1 MSDLTSKQINPWKT
15 LSLAAITWTIQRDWY
30 VNAEY
35 YWPILNRHRYI
46 GIYVAPYVE
55 NLFFLPNIMRK
66 KGCSGKMI
74 YRFNSQYIYWMC
86 LFPATIAYLC
96 HECLITTSLVSLQ
109 KTCIYRPI
117 YKNLNAPSLDAKIK
131 YRSWLIPKVE
141 INKGIWK
148 ICLRAPENLI
158 M

>member
-15 LSLAAITWTIQRDWY
+15 LSLAAITWTIQPDWY

-55 NLFFLPNIMRK
+55 NLFFAEHNAGK
-66 KGCSGKMI
+66 KGALEKW

-86 LFPATIAYLC
+86 LFPATVAYLC

-117 YKNLNAPSLDAKIK
+117 YKNLNALTSDAKIR
-131 YRSWLIPKVE
+131 YRSWLLPKVE
-141 INKGIWK
+141 INKGIRK

-158 M
+158 R

>member
-55 NLFFLPNIMRK
+55 NLFFAKHNAEKKVLWKNDIGLIRSIFTECVCFLPLLHI
-66 KGCSGKMI
+66 
-74 YRFNSQYIYWMC
+74 FV
-86 LFPATIAYLC
+86 
-96 HECLITTSLVSLQ
+96 TSV
-109 KTCIYRPI
+109 
-117 YKNLNAPSLDAKIK
+117 
-131 YRSWLIPKVE
+131 W
-141 INKGIWK
+141 
-148 ICLRAPENLI
+148 
-158 M
+158 